1 MSRRLLNILPGLRPA
16 MQSKPGSKPAS
27 TLGLQ
32 KFPGLQKLPAFQDQM
47 RIFLHPQQVVVVR
60 SKRNSARQVIDKTIV
75 SCASDASVESGVALW
90 SPAVAAL
97 AKTLRDNCWQG
108 ADPQL
113 VLSNH
118 FVRYALI
125 PWNDGLAN
133 QSERDAYLRHSFH
146 LVYGDAARG
155 WDLRLSHNGVNQAAV
170 ASGIEPAL
178 LQDINTAFG
187 TAGFNVSAI
196 YPHLMIGINHA
207 QQQLSQTTYWFV
219 LVEQGRVCIAMIRD
233 GLWLSVKS
241 FAVGRQPEAQIAA
254 AIEREAIICG
264 IDTADWPLA
273 VYWPG
278 RMDMP
283 VLDDGGRSVVWVKP
297 VDNASLT
304 GSLPVNYSKNYS
316 ASHAANQVHDEDYDA
331 AMWA

>member
-16 MQSKPGSKPAS
+16 MQSKFGSK
-27 TLGLQ
+27 L
-32 KFPGLQKLPAFQDQM
+32 GLQKLPAFQDQM

-60 SKRNSARQVIDKTIV
+60 SKRNRARQVIDKTIV
-75 SCASDASVESGVALW
+75 SCAGDASVESGVASW

-97 AKTLRDNCWQG
+97 AKTLREGCWQG
-108 ADPQL
+108 ANPQL

-133 QSERDAYLRHSFH
+133 QSERDAFLRHSFH

-178 LQDINTAFG
+178 LQDIHTAFG

-219 LVEQGRVCIAMIRD
+219 LVEQGRVCIAMIHD

-283 VLDDGGRSVVWVKP
+283 ALDAAGRKVVWVKP
-297 VDNASLT
+297 ADAASRT
-304 GSLPVNYSKNYS
+304 GSLSVNYLANYPTN
-316 ASHAANQVHDEDYDA
+316 HAENHEHNQVHDAAYDA